1 MTVLVLLYLLH
12 FKKVAIYDKELT
24 FEIEDF
30 IKLARPK
37 EEIKNQEHTVFTNQS
52 IF

>member
-12 FKKVAIYDKELT
+12 FKKVAIDDKELT
-24 FEIEDF
+24 FSIDDF

-37 EEIKNQEHTVFTNQS
+37 NEIKHEEHANFSNQS